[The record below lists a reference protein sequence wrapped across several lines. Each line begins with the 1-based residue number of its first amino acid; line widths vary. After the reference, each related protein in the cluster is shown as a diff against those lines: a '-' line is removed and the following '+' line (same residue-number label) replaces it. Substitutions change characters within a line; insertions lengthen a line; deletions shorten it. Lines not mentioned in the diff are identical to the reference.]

1 MDDPTSGRPPSSN
14 PLPPTRSQRLAR
26 FWDSHSTR
34 LIVGGGFALG
44 FLTGLVLWHRSSTS
58 GTGGT
63 GQFLFDAVFLGLVVC
78 APLAMLALA
87 ITNWAV
93 GFLGG
98 MVIILLG
105 DLLYRVSTKR
115 NGEAAKAGDAQAQAR
130 IDRWKR
136 WQKKWTR

>member
-1 MDDPTSGRPPSSN
+1 
-14 PLPPTRSQRLAR
+14 
-26 FWDSHSTR
+26 
-34 LIVGGGFALG
+34 V
-44 FLTGLVLWHRSSTS
+44 VLWHRNSTN

-63 GQFLFDAVFLGLVVC
+63 GHFFFDVVLLGLVVC

-98 MVIILLG
+98 MFIILLG
-105 DLLYRVSTKR
+105 DLLHWVSTKR
-115 NGEAAKAGDAQAQAR
+115 NGEAAEAGDAQARAR
-130 IDRWKR
+130 IDHWKR

>member
-1 MDDPTSGRPPSSN
+1 M
-14 PLPPTRSQRLAR
+14 LA
-26 FWDSHSTR
+26 
-34 LIVGGGFALG
+34 
-44 FLTGLVLWHRSSTS
+44 GLVLWHRSSTN

-63 GQFLFDAVFLGLVVC
+63 GQFVFDVVLLGLVVC

-98 MVIILLG
+98 MFVILVG
-105 DLLYRVSTKR
+105 DVLHRVSVKR
-115 NGEAAKAGDAQAQAR
+115 NGDAAEAGDVQAQAR
-130 IDRWKR
+130 IDHWKR